1 MRSFMCARVMLV
13 RDSEFPA
20 TYPTGYNVLRIYC
33 VADSSTA
40 SLQMSR
46 STDKM
51 QPTYQIAAFMGDQIR
66 ASMCCV
72 KTAVR
77 VLKKHLISWLFTI

>member
-46 STDKM
+46 SSDKI
-51 QPTYQIAAFMGDQIR
+51 QPTYQIAAFVGANQSKCSFLL
-66 ASMCCV
+66 A
-72 KTAVR
+72 
-77 VLKKHLISWLFTI
+77 ISNVCT